1 MVTLASSHHVVV
13 ELTYVIISILSLQ
26 GRVQVS
32 SIANNVYSYVYKT
45 QHVTVHTYTL
55 IQPFCNI

>member
-32 SIANNVYSYVYKT
+32 SIANNVYSYAYKT

-55 IQPFCNI
+55 I